1 MADSFTSNL
10 NLTKPE
16 VGASRDTW
24 GGKLNTDLDTLDALF
39 NAAGTGTSVGL
50 NVGAGKTAVIA
61 GTLTLNGT
69 VNGSAAVG
77 VANGGTGA
85 TTLTAN
91 NVLLG
96 NGTSAPLFVAPGTNG
111 NVLTSN
117 GTTWTSVAGA
127 TGNVTLD
134 GTQTLTNKTLTEPVI
149 TGTIVEDVFTITDG
163 ASVDI
168 DPSNGSIQLWTLT
181 ASRTPV
187 LPTSWTAG
195 QGITLQIDDGSA
207 YAITWTTMGVVWA
220 GGDPPTLATT
230 GYTVVEL
237 WKVGTTI
244 YGALVGDVA

>member
-1 MADSFTSNL
+1 VF
-10 NLTKPE
+10 
-16 VGASRDTW
+16 
-24 GGKLNTDLDTLDALF
+24 
-39 NAAGTGTSVGL
+39 
-50 NVGAGKTAVIA
+50 
-61 GTLTLNGT
+61 
-69 VNGSAAVG
+69 VNGVLLNDADYTATSGTDVVLVTACSSGDIVEFIALVVG
-77 VANGGTGA
+77 NLGATGPTGPTGPTGDIGPTGPTGA
-85 TTLTAN
+85 TGSTPSLT
-91 NVLLG
+91 
-96 NGTSAPLFVAPGTNG
+96 
-111 NVLTSN
+111 
-117 GTTWTSVAGA
+117 
-127 TGNVTLD
+127 D
-134 GTQTLTNKTLTEPVI
+134 PVI

-168 DPSNGSIQLWTLT
+168 DPSDGSIQLWTLG
-181 ASRTPV
+181 ANRTPV